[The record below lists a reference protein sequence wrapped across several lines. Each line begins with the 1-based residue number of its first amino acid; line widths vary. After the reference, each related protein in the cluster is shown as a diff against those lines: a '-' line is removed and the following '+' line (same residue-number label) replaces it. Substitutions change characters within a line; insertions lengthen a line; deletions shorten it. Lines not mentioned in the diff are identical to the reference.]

1 MKYSDEEIRAQ
12 IMSAPHQPASANR
25 GSGPSLAAFFCM
37 LFLVSS
43 AAALAQSTSTTWAVT
58 IVLPPRVVAGQQA
71 TLAVLGTDGRIA
83 PNVVVD
89 LGGNLHVTTDKTG
102 RAVFNVPNSGTVLF
116 AKASGN
122 SAVALID
129 PQPQRTVPSA
139 SAVTVSVPP
148 VVALHD
154 QFAICGAGTSGDADA
169 NLVKINGEFAP
180 ILAASPECAVVLPPR
195 DASPGPATLSL
206 NNPEAQPVAPP
217 VAATFTLVALN
228 FAPPSPPLE
237 QGKKSIL
244 AVNVRGSDQPLRVV
258 VQNETPGILAFRRG
272 DLQEL
277 RTTGGAQ
284 NSASVEVQAISSG
297 SFSFHARVLPQPDPA
312 IALRYLQAAIAIAP
326 QEVQSDVKLLANR
339 LAHHPNEAEKIR
351 AQLQQMI
358 IDTIPSDFHTLL
370 DAAHSAL

>member
-1 MKYSDEEIRAQ
+1 
-12 IMSAPHQPASANR
+12 MSASHRPSSANR
-25 GSGPSLAAFFCM
+25 GSIPSGVAFFCM
-37 LFLVSS
+37 LSLLSCT
-43 AAALAQSTSTTWAVT
+43 AALAQSTSTTWAVT
-58 IVLPPRVVAGQQA
+58 IVLPPKVVAGQQA
-71 TLAVLGTDGRIA
+71 TLAVLGTDGRVA
-83 PNVVVD
+83 PNVAVD

-102 RAVFNVPNSGTVLF
+102 RAVFDVPASGTVLF

-129 PQPQRTVPSA
+129 PQQQTPSVSPA
-139 SAVTVSVPP
+139 TVSVAP

-154 QFAICGAGTSGDADA
+154 QFAICGAGSSGEADA

-180 ILAASPECAVVLPPR
+180 ILAASPECVVVLPPR

-217 VAATFTLVALN
+217 VSAAFTLVALD

-237 QGKKSIL
+237 QGKKSTL
-244 AVNVRGSDQPLRVV
+244 AVNVRGSDQPLRIV

-297 SFSFHARVLPQPDPA
+297 NFSFHARVVPQPDTGT
-312 IALRYLQAAIAIAP
+312 ALRYLQAAVAIAP
-326 QEVQSDVKLLANR
+326 QEVQSDLKSIANR
-339 LAHHPNEAEKIR
+339 LTHHPNEAEKIR
-351 AQLQQMI
+351 TQLQQMI
-358 IDTIPSDFHTLL
+358 IDTIPGDFRTLL
-370 DAAHSAL
+370 DAAHSSL

>member
-1 MKYSDEEIRAQ
+1 
-12 IMSAPHQPASANR
+12 MSCLLWCTS
-25 GSGPSLAAFFCM
+25 
-37 LFLVSS
+37 
-43 AAALAQSTSTTWAVT
+43 ALAQSASTTWAVT
-58 IVLPPRVVAGQQA
+58 IVLPPKVVAGQQA
-71 TLAVLGTDGRIA
+71 TLAVLGTDGRVA
-83 PNVVVD
+83 PNVAVD

-102 RAVFNVPNSGTVLF
+102 RAVFTVPASGTVLF

-129 PQPQRTVPSA
+129 PQPQRPVSSA
-139 SAVTVSVPP
+139 SAVTVTVAP

-154 QFAICGAGTSGDADA
+154 QFAICAAGSSGDADA

-180 ILAASPECAVVLPPR
+180 ILAASPECVVILPPR
-195 DASPGPATLSL
+195 DASTGPATLSL

-217 VAATFTLVALN
+217 VSATFTLVSLD

-237 QGKKSIL
+237 PGKKSAL

-277 RTTGGAQ
+277 RTMGGTQ
-284 NSASVEVQAISSG
+284 NSATVEVQAISSG

-312 IALRYLQAAIAIAP
+312 TALRYLQAAVAIAP
-326 QEVQSDVKLLANR
+326 QEVQSDLKSLSNR
-339 LAHHPNEAEKIR
+339 LAHHPNETEKLR

-358 IDTIPSDFHTLL
+358 IDTIPSDFRTLL

>member
-1 MKYSDEEIRAQ
+1 MT
-12 IMSAPHQPASANR
+12 IMPASPR
-25 GSGPSLAAFFCM
+25 PTFLKLWRDSLPAAFFCIAS
-37 LFLVSS
+37 LLL
-43 AAALAQSTSTTWAVT
+43 AGPALAQSTSTTWAVT
-58 IVLPPRVVAGQQA
+58 IVLPPKVVAGQQA
-71 TLAVLGTDGRIA
+71 TLAVLGTDGRVA
-83 PNVVVD
+83 PNVAVD

-102 RAVFNVPNSGTVLF
+102 RAVFDVPASGTVLF

-129 PQPQRTVPSA
+129 PQQQTSSVSSA
-139 SAVTVSVPP
+139 TVSVPP

-154 QFAICGAGTSGDADA
+154 QFAICGAGSSGDADA

-180 ILAASPECAVVLPPR
+180 ILAASPECVVVLPPR

-217 VAATFTLVALN
+217 VSAKFTLVALD

-237 QGKKSIL
+237 QGRKSAL
-244 AVNVRGSDQPLRVV
+244 AVNVRGSDQPLRIV

-284 NSASVEVQAISSG
+284 NSATVEVQAITSG
-297 SFSFHARVLPQPDPA
+297 SFSFHARVLPQPDVA
-312 IALRYLQAAIAIAP
+312 TALRYMQAAVAIAP
-326 QEVQSDVKLLANR
+326 QEVQSDLKSLASR

-358 IDTIPSDFHTLL
+358 VDTIPSDFRTLL
-370 DAAHSAL
+370 AAAHSAL

>member
-1 MKYSDEEIRAQ
+1 ML
-12 IMSAPHQPASANR
+12 
-25 GSGPSLAAFFCM
+25 SLLSC
-37 LFLVSS
+37 

-58 IVLPPRVVAGQQA
+58 IVLPRKVVAGQQA
-71 TLAVLGTDGRIA
+71 TLAVLGTDGRVA
-83 PNVVVD
+83 PNVAVD

-102 RAVFNVPNSGTVLF
+102 RAVFNVPISGTVLF

-129 PQPQRTVPSA
+129 AQPQVPAVSA
-139 SAVTVSVPP
+139 ATVSVAP

-154 QFAICGAGTSGDADA
+154 QFAICGAGSSGDADT

-180 ILAASPECAVVLPPR
+180 ILAASPECLVVLPPR

-206 NNPEAQPVAPP
+206 NNPEAQPVAP
-217 VAATFTLVALN
+217 AISATFTLASLD

-237 QGKKSIL
+237 QGKKSAL
-244 AVNVRGSDQPLRVV
+244 AVNVRGSDQPLRIV

-277 RTTGGAQ
+277 RTTGGPQ

-297 SFSFHARVLPQPDPA
+297 SFSFHARVLPQTDTA
-312 IALRYLQAAIAIAP
+312 TALRYLQAAAAIAP
-326 QEVQSDVKLLANR
+326 QEVQSDLKSLANR

-351 AQLQQMI
+351 AQLQEMI
-358 IDTIPSDFHTLL
+358 INTIPSDFRTLL